1 MKYVK
6 NLLLPVF
13 VIITI
18 GFFSSPV
25 SGEICNRVVALVN
38 DDIITLYELNKRI
51 NRLTGFKP
59 VSLKMQDQ
67 NNFIQTRRKILD
79 LLIDEKLT
87 KDKIQELGI
96 TVTPKEVDN
105 AIEMVKKNNSLT
117 HEDLVAAL
125 KKQGIDY
132 ESYRRNLKTELERM
146 RLINFEVKSNIIIR
160 EEEIIAYYN
169 AHKNKFNT
177 EEQVRLAIIF
187 LKQNLPSDQEK
198 KPLIDKAK
206 EIINRINNGED
217 FGELAKKISQGPG
230 ALDGGDLGFFKISRL
245 DSQLRK
251 VVSNLSEGEIS
262 DPIIMPSGIQ
272 IVKVVEKQKKKAKLD
287 ADSRDAIY
295 RILYKEEVNR
305 RYSSWIK
312 ELKEKSYTKIIF

>member
-6 NLLLPVF
+6 NFFLPVF
-13 VIITI
+13 III
-18 GFFSSPV
+18 AMGAFSSSV

-38 DDIITLYELNKRI
+38 NDIITLYELNNKIRT
-51 NRLTGFKP
+51 LTGFKP
-59 VSLKMQDQ
+59 VSLKTQDQ

-79 LLIDEKLT
+79 ILIDEKLT

-96 TVTPKEVDN
+96 SVTPKEVDD

-125 KKQGIDY
+125 KKQGINY
-132 ESYRRNLKTELERM
+132 ESYRENLKTELERM

-160 EEEIIAYYN
+160 EEEITAYYN
-169 AHKNKFNT
+169 AHKTKFNT

-187 LKQNLPSDQEK
+187 LKQDLPSDEEGK
-198 KPLIDKAK
+198 SLIDKA
-206 EIINRINNGED
+206 EGIINRINNGED

-230 ALDGGDLGFFKISRL
+230 ALEGGNLGFFKISGL
-245 DSQLRK
+245 DSELRK
-251 VVSNLSEGEIS
+251 VIDNLSEGEVS

-272 IVKVVEKQKKKAKLD
+272 IIKVIEKQEKRSKLD
-287 ADSRDAIY
+287 DESKDAVY
-295 RILYKEEVNR
+295 RILYKEEVNK
-305 RYSSWIK
+305 RYSSWVK